1 MRNALLF
8 VLMLCGAS
16 LCFGAEVYPNQ
27 PVRLIVP
34 FGPGGSSDVFGRVI
48 SQPLAEQLGKQFIID
63 NRPGA
68 GGRIGTAVVAKAAP
82 TGYVLLVTDAGL
94 TIYPGLYKSLPF
106 DVLNDFTPI
115 TQILRMPN
123 VLVVHPSL
131 NVKTLKEFIALAQAN
146 PGKLN
151 YGSGGSGS
159 TPHLFAELFKMVAK
173 VNLVHIP
180 YKGGAGEM
188 IVGLLGGQVE
198 MLMPPMPTVLPHV
211 TNGKL
216 RALAVTTDGKRSSL
230 MPDVPSMGEA
240 GVSGMTVYTWNGL
253 VGPAGLPRE
262 VINTLRAEVIKALA
276 VPSVR
281 ERFMS
286 QGAELIGSRPE
297 EFSAHIRNEL
307 RRWTEVIRL
316 VGIAPE

>member
-1 MRNALLF
+1 MRNVLLA
-8 VLMLCGAS
+8 VLMLFEVS
-16 LCFGAEVYPNQ
+16 PCFGAEAYPSKT
-27 PVRLIVP
+27 VRVIVP
-34 FGPGGSSDVFGRVI
+34 FAPAGSSDIVARLI
-48 SQPLAEQLGKQFIID
+48 SQQLAEQFGKSFVVD
-63 NRPGA
+63 NRTGA
-68 GGRIGTAVVAKAAP
+68 GGTIADAMVAKAAP
-82 TGYVLLVTDAGL
+82 DGYTLLLADTTLSIV
-94 TIYPGLYKSLPF
+94 PGLYKSLPF
-106 DVLNDFTPI
+106 DVAKDYSPI
-115 TQILRMPN
+115 TQIIGTPS

-131 NVKTLKEFIALAQAN
+131 KVNTLREFIALAQAN

>member
-8 VLMLCGAS
+8 VLMLCEAS
-16 LCFGAEVYPNQ
+16 LCFGAEVYPSQ

-82 TGYVLLVTDAGL
+82 AGYVLLVTDAGL

-131 NVKTLKEFIALAQAN
+131 NVRTLKEFIALAQAN
-146 PGKLN
+146 PGKYN
-151 YGSGGSGS
+151 SGAAGTGSGA
-159 TPHLFAELFKMVAK
+159 HLATELFKSAAK
-173 VNLVHIP
+173 VNIVNIT
-180 YKGGAGEM
+180 YAGGGGEV
-188 IVGLLGGQVE
+188 ISALLSGQIQMFIITATAAAAYVKS
-198 MLMPPMPTVLPHV
+198 
-211 TNGKL
+211 GQL
-216 RALAVTTDGKRSSL
+216 RALAVTTDGRRSSA
-230 MPDVPSMGEA
+230 MPDVPSMSEA
-240 GVSGMTVYTWNGL
+240 GVPDMAVYQWTGL
-253 VGPAGLPRE
+253 AGPAGMPKE
-262 VINTLRAEVIKALA
+262 VVNKLYAEVVKAIA
-276 VPSVR
+276 VPSVK
-281 ERFMS
+281 ERLIGL
-286 QGAELIGSRPE
+286 GAELVGSSPD
-297 EFSAHIRNEL
+297 EFSIYIRNEIS
-307 RRWTEVIRL
+307 RWAAVIKSA
-316 VGIAPE
+316 GIAVE

>member
-34 FGPGGSSDVFGRVI
+34 FGTGGSSDVFGRVI

-146 PGKLN
+146 PGKYN
-151 YGSGGSGS
+151 SGAAGTGSGA
-159 TPHLFAELFKMVAK
+159 HLATELFKSAAK
-173 VNLVHIP
+173 VNIVNIT
-180 YKGGAGEM
+180 YAGGGGEV
-188 IVGLLGGQVE
+188 ISALLSGQIQMFIITATAAAAYVKS
-198 MLMPPMPTVLPHV
+198 
-211 TNGKL
+211 GQL
-216 RALAVTTDGKRSSL
+216 RALAVTTDGRRSSA
-230 MPDVPSMGEA
+230 MPDVPSMSEA
-240 GVSGMTVYTWNGL
+240 GVPDMAVYQWTGL
-253 VGPAGLPRE
+253 AGPAGMPKE
-262 VINTLRAEVIKALA
+262 VVNKLHAEVVKAIAVPYVKERLIGLGAELVGSSPDEFSIYIRNEISRWAEVIK
-276 VPSVR
+276 
-281 ERFMS
+281 
-286 QGAELIGSRPE
+286 
-297 EFSAHIRNEL
+297 SA
-307 RRWTEVIRL
+307 
-316 VGIAPE
+316 GIAVE